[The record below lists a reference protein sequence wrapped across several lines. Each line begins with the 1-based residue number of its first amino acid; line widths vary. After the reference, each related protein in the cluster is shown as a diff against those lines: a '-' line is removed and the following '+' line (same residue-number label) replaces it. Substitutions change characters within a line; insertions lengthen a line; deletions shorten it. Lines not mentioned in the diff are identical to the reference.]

1 MLLLEL
7 AWSLSYPGGTSLFSH
22 THNHQS
28 CVSPL
33 PSLSLSLY
41 FSLVSFFPSSFP
53 LSRVLTSLINRRDP
67 FLSFGLWAVVLLLP
81 FLPSFTLLDSCTGSF
96 RHSPEERLP
105 TRIPGGNS
113 SSTFTPPSQ
122 PLIHG
127 IFFPCSNF

>member
-22 THNHQS
+22 THTQPPV
-28 CVSPL
+28 VSF
-33 PSLSLSLY
+33 PSP
-41 FSLVSFFPSSFP
+41 FSLVSLSSSYSCFLLPSSSP
-53 LSRVLTSLINRRDP
+53 LRRVLTSPINRRDP

-81 FLPSFTLLDSCTGSF
+81 FLPSFTLLDSRTGSF

-113 SSTFTPPSQ
+113 SSTFYTSISTINSLDLLSMQ
-122 PLIHG
+122 
-127 IFFPCSNF
+127 